1 MGSVVQRFRVARDQ
15 GIRYRCWSL
24 MGQGPRIPKETW
36 DAVKVA
42 YLAGL
47 STKEIAQQFEL
58 EEQTVA
64 TKVCKAGW
72 NKIIREAVKTVKP
85 NDQIL
90 KRTADI
96 LEMDW
101 KSKGAGHR
109 AHVFKIAHEALKRS
123 SLPAP
128 RSWKDAQIADNMARK
143 AVGLDEEK
151 GANAIVNIGWMQ
163 STLGG
168 SAPAVDNEIFDVE
181 FERESVSETED
192 AGNSTE

>member
-1 MGSVVQRFRVARDQ
+1 
-15 GIRYRCWSL
+15 

-36 DAVKVA
+36 DAVKVS

-47 STKEIAQQFEL
+47 STKEIAQQYGL

-72 NKIIREAVKTVKP
+72 NKIIKEAVQTVKP
-85 NDQIL
+85 KDEIL
-90 KRTADI
+90 AKTADL

-101 KSKGAGHR
+101 KNKGAGHR
-109 AHVFKIAHEALKRS
+109 AHVFKIAHEALKKA

-143 AVGLDEEK
+143 AAGLDEER
-151 GANAIVNIGWMQ
+151 GAVAVVNVGWMHG
-163 STLGG
+163 TIGA
-168 SAPAVDNEIFDVE
+168 APTRIENDVLDVE
-181 FERESVSETED
+181 FERESVSESESD
-192 AGNSTE
+192 

>member
-1 MGSVVQRFRVARDQ
+1 
-15 GIRYRCWSL
+15 

-36 DAVKVA
+36 DAVKVS

-47 STKEIAQQFEL
+47 STKEIAQQYGL

-72 NKIIREAVKTVKP
+72 NKIIKDSIKTVVPDNK
-85 NDQIL
+85 IL
-90 KRTADI
+90 EKTADL

-101 KSKGAGHR
+101 KNKGAGHR
-109 AHVFKIAHEALKRS
+109 AHVFKIAHEALKKA

-143 AVGLDEEK
+143 AAGLDEEK
-151 GANAIVNIGWMQ
+151 GAVAVVNVGWMHG
-163 STLGG
+163 TIGG
-168 SAPAVDNEIFDVE
+168 TPTRIENDVLDVE
-181 FERESVSETED
+181 FERESVSESEAD
-192 AGNSTE
+192 